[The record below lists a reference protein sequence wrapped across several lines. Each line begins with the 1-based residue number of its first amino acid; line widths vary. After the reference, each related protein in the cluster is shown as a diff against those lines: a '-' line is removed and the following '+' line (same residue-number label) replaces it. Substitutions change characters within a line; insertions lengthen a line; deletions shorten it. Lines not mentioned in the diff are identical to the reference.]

1 MSRASQL
8 LARPVTVAS
17 QAGGLFPFKGL
28 WYFCTHPYL
37 WPLLKGRLL
46 PCFLLSI
53 FVLANLFIWTY
64 LPQVAFLYLFH
75 HAGAWVNGTFL
86 VLGEGAA
93 IVAIIFEAFFVDET
107 QVDIFDAVLVAKGY
121 EDLVTTRRPVHPDG
135 DDPVKRLGTRERHAV
150 YAPFNLRQIVEF
162 ILLLPLNFIPVAGV
176 PLFIFLTGYRAGPL
190 QHWRYFKFL
199 DFDRKTRQ
207 RYIKEWRWKYTWFGT
222 SALMLQ
228 LVPVL
233 SMFFLLTTTVGS
245 ALLVVHMEERGNPVE
260 EDEGPG
266 YIDDPPRQS
275 HSYGTLV

>member
-1 MSRASQL
+1 MSPAPQML
-8 LARPVTVAS
+8 KRPAAVAS
-17 QAGGLFPFKGL
+17 QAGILFPFKGL
-28 WYFCTHPYL
+28 WYFCTQPDL

-46 PCFLLSI
+46 PCFLLSV
-53 FVLANLFIWTY
+53 FVFANLFIWTY
-64 LPQVAFLYLFH
+64 LPQVAFLYVFH
-75 HAGAWVNGTFL
+75 RAGAWVNGTFL

-93 IVAIIFEAFFVDET
+93 IVAILFEAFFVDET
-107 QVDIFDAVLVAKGY
+107 QVDLFDAVLVAKGY
-121 EDLVTTRRPVHPDG
+121 DHLVTTRRPVAPDG
-135 DDPVKRLGTRERHAV
+135 DNPVRRLGRRERHAV

-199 DFDRKTRQ
+199 DFDKKTRT

-245 ALLVVHMEERGNPVE
+245 ALLVVHMEEKGNPVE
-260 EDEGPG
+260 EDERPD
-266 YIDDPPRQS
+266 YVDDPPRQS
-275 HSYGTLV
+275 YGTLV